1 MEVSPNKQETAVAFS
16 ENRFTGYPM
25 AAPFAGYNPY
35 PPTVVAAPAYG
46 ATPMYAAGYGTLLF
60 VC

>member
-1 MEVSPNKQETAVAFS
+1 
-16 ENRFTGYPM
+16 M

-46 ATPMYAAGYGTLLF
+46 AAPMYAAGYGTLLF